1 MRYMIYCVDKPGH
14 EEVRAANRAAHLD
27 YLGDNSER
35 IFMAGPVLAEDAESP
50 IGSLLVME
58 FDSLAEAQAFAAA
71 DPYKRADLFE
81 SVTVKPYRKV
91 LPLA

>member
-1 MRYMIYCVDKPGH
+1 MRYMIYCVDKAGH

-35 IFMAGPVLAEDAESP
+35 IVMAGPVLTDDAESP
-50 IGSLLVME
+50 AGSLLVME

-71 DPYKRADLFE
+71 DPYKKADLFE
-81 SVTVKPYRKV
+81 SVTIKPYRKV
-91 LPLA
+91 LPLS